1 MTGLAFHPDSLAEF
15 EAAVPHYKQQQA
27 GLGRR
32 FIANAE
38 AALNNIHDAPTRWP
52 ELAADV
58 RRHLMRV
65 FPYAVLYAI
74 EPDRILVLAV
84 MHCHREPSYWR
95 NRVETR
101 S

>member
-1 MTGLAFHPDSLAEF
+1 MTGLAFHPDAVAEF
-15 EAAVPHYKQQQA
+15 EAAVRHYEQQQA

-38 AALNNIHDAPTRWP
+38 AALNHIHDAPTRRP
-52 ELAADV
+52 ELAAGV
-58 RRHLMRV
+58 RHHLIRV

-84 MHCHREPSYWR
+84 MHCHRKPGYWR
-95 NRVETR
+95 DRIET
-101 S
+101 SS